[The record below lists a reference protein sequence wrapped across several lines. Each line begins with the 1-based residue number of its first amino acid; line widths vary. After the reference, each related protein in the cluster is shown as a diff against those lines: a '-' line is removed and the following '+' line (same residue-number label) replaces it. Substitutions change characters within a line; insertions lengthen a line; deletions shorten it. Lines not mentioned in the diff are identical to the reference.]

1 MALLIESSLWRKI
14 GPASP
19 VIGYV
24 TLDKPPSALDS
35 QFSHL
40 RNGELVS
47 APSFRSHSEN
57 SA

>member
-24 TLDKPPSALDS
+24 TLDKPPSAS
-35 QFSHL
+35 VFPSEKW
-40 RNGELVS
+40 GVS
-47 APSFRSHSEN
+47 
-57 SA
+57 